1 MSSTQDLDQGLVA
14 KFEEKESPTVT
25 RHEIVDVQD
34 ERTRVAKGDDSDGRV
49 NWTWKQVIATI
60 SLCGVYVGSQIPL
73 YFVGEGSLSYIAADL
88 GTVSTGWLPVSNSL
102 ALAAV
107 CPFCGYLQDMFG
119 KRNIS
124 ILGSVLIMVGVLI
137 TATAKTFAQGVVGM
151 TIAGGGA
158 AIGELTALAGTAEL
172 VPVKKRGIYLA
183 CVTFFIC
190 PFFPYVLYAQLLSAN
205 ATWRWGLWITFIYN
219 GVFFV
224 GVLLFYFPDSHILR
238 KGDLSR
244 AEIAKKIDYVGAVL
258 SITGVILFLVA
269 LQSGGSSHPWTSA
282 YVLCMLFIGAALIAG
297 FVMWEWKGAKY
308 PMVPRD
314 LFVGQRVVAIALAVA
329 FVSGMNFYS
338 MINFAPL
345 TYSTVY
351 NPDPIQVG
359 VKGLGYSI
367 AITVG
372 ATVMNALLTI
382 LKGNNRELLLISC
395 VLMTAFTGSMA
406 AVNPNNP
413 GLAVG
418 LATVAGFG
426 IGGVIVPSA
435 TIAMTACPD
444 SLIATATALT
454 LTIRFVGGSI
464 GYSIYYN
471 VFVEKLTNKL
481 PERVLDF
488 ALQAGLPTSSATDFV
503 QTFLTVPANVTSVP
517 GVTPIIINAAT
528 IGTRWAYSDALAY
541 VWYVSIPFGALS
553 IVGCLL
559 IGDISKYM
567 TNRIAVQIRH

>member
-1 MSSTQDLDQGLVA
+1 MGSQQDVESRI
-14 KFEEKESPTVT
+14 EEKDDPSVT
-25 RHEIVDVQD
+25 RCELVVDVKD
-34 ERTRVAKGDDSDGRV
+34 ERDRVAKGDDSDGHV
-49 NWTWKQVIATI
+49 NWTWKQIVATV

-73 YFVGEGSLSYIAADL
+73 YFVGGSLSYIAADL
-88 GTVSTGWLPVSNSL
+88 GSASTGWLTVANSL

-124 ILGSVLIMVGVLI
+124 ILGCVMILVGLIV
-137 TATAKTFAQGVVGM
+137 TATAKTFGQGVAGM
-151 TIAGGGA
+151 AVAGGGA

-205 ATWRWGLWITFIYN
+205 STWRWGLWITFIYN
-219 GVFFV
+219 AVFFV

-238 KGDLSR
+238 KGTLTR
-244 AEIAKKIDYVGAVL
+244 MEIAKRVDYVGAFL

-269 LQSGGSSHPWTSA
+269 LQSGGSSHPWKSA
-282 YVLCMLFIGAALIAG
+282 YVLCMLFIGAALIFG
-297 FVMWEWKGAKY
+297 FVMWEWKGATY

-314 LFVGQRVVAIALAVA
+314 LFAGQRVVAIALAVA

-345 TYSTVY
+345 TYGTVY
-351 NPDPIQVG
+351 DPDPIQVG

-372 ATVMNALLTI
+372 ASVMNALLTI
-382 LKGNNRELLLISC
+382 LKGNNRELLLTSC

-406 AVNPNNP
+406 AVTPNNA

-471 VFVEKLTNKL
+471 VFSEKLAKKL
-481 PERVLDF
+481 PERVLAF
-488 ALQAGLPTSSATDFV
+488 ALDAGLPESSAATFV
-503 QTFLTVPANVTSVP
+503 QTFLTVPANATAVA
-517 GVTPIIINAAT
+517 GVTPAIVQAAT
-528 IGTRWAYSDALAY
+528 IGSRWAYSDALSY
-541 VWYVSIPFGALS
+541 VWYVSIPFGVLS
-553 IVGCLL
+553 IIGCLL
-559 IGDISKYM
+559 IGDISKFM

>member
-1 MSSTQDLDQGLVA
+1 MGSQQDVESRI
-14 KFEEKESPTVT
+14 EEKDDPSVT
-25 RHEIVDVQD
+25 RCELVVEVKD
-34 ERTRVAKGDDSDGRV
+34 ERDRVAKGDDSDGHV
-49 NWTWKQVIATI
+49 NWTWKQIVATI

-73 YFVGEGSLSYIAADL
+73 YFVGGSLSYIAADL
-88 GTVSTGWLPVSNSL
+88 GSASTGWLTVANSL

-124 ILGSVLIMVGVLI
+124 ILGCVMILVGLIV
-137 TATAKTFAQGVVGM
+137 TATAKTFGQGVAGM
-151 TIAGGGA
+151 AVAGGGA

-205 ATWRWGLWITFIYN
+205 STWRWGLWITFIYN
-219 GVFFV
+219 AVFFV

-238 KGDLSR
+238 KGTLTR
-244 AEIAKKIDYVGAVL
+244 MEIAKRVDYVGAFL

-269 LQSGGSSHPWTSA
+269 LQSGGSSHPWKSA
-282 YVLCMLFIGAALIAG
+282 YVLCMLFIGAALIFG
-297 FVMWEWKGAKY
+297 FVMWEWKGATY

-314 LFVGQRVVAIALAVA
+314 LFAGQRVVAIALAVA

-345 TYSTVY
+345 TYGTVY
-351 NPDPIQVG
+351 DPDPIKVG

-372 ATVMNALLTI
+372 ASVMNALLTI
-382 LKGNNRELLLISC
+382 LKGNNRELLLTSC

-406 AVNPNNP
+406 VVTPNNA

-471 VFVEKLTNKL
+471 VFSEKLAKKL
-481 PERVLDF
+481 PERVLAF
-488 ALQAGLPTSSATDFV
+488 ALDAGLPESSAATFV
-503 QTFLTVPANVTSVP
+503 QTFLTVPANATAVA
-517 GVTPIIINAAT
+517 GVTPAIVQAAT
-528 IGTRWAYSDALAY
+528 IGSRWAYSDALSY
-541 VWYVSIPFGALS
+541 VWYVSIPFGVLS
-553 IVGCLL
+553 IIGCLL
-559 IGDISKYM
+559 IGDISKFM